1 MGLERDY
8 RDLLLRANCS
18 RICHVHSA
26 GASAGPCLLLTS
38 TQQRCLDGRQV
49 QRRREEF
56 SITLVSRRYVHAK
69 SLQLCPTLCDAMN
82 RSLPGSSVHGI
93 LQAGIMEWGAM
104 PSSRDLPGPVIEPSV
119 SHVSCTGTQVLY
131 SSAAWEARQQKAELT
146 NCSSFS
152 VCVCLWVGCLLGTF
166 SILVWNV
173 PCPGKPLS
181 PEQPGE
187 LITLFVEGVGL
198 WEGREVRR
206 EEGRDRHH
214 QHKSLVLWI
223 LLSWH
228 SYSKVHELC
237 LLHWLHR
244 GLISLS
250 FGLLSVTWS
259 WWSNNLPSWH
269 C

>member
-18 RICHVHSA
+18 RICRVHLA
-26 GASAGPCLLLTS
+26 GASAGPCLLLAS

-119 SHVSCTGTQVLY
+119 SHVSCIGTQVLY

-187 LITLFVEGVGL
+187 LITLFVEG
-198 WEGREVRR
+198 WDYEREGR
-206 EEGRDRHH
+206 
-214 QHKSLVLWI
+214 
-223 LLSWH
+223 
-228 SYSKVHELC
+228 
-237 LLHWLHR
+237 
-244 GLISLS
+244 
-250 FGLLSVTWS
+250 
-259 WWSNNLPSWH
+259 
-269 C
+269 